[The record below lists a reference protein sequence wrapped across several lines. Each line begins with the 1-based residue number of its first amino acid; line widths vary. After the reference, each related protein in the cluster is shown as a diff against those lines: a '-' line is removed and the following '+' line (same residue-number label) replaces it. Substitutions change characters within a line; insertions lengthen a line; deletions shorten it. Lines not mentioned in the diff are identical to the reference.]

1 MKIMT
6 TNEKRV
12 YVEPQMMVCV
22 IDACSILAGS
32 GDPQPE
38 PESFLSII
46 IPYIPL
52 LIAVIFNVNT
62 ASKNI
67 TISSIRFINSGLNV
81 CLMTSS

>member
-12 YVEPQMMVCV
+12 YVEPQMKVCV

-38 PESFLSII
+38 PD
-46 IPYIPL
+46 PDPDPD
-52 LIAVIFNVNT
+52 VIYPNV
-62 ASKNI
+62 
-67 TISSIRFINSGLNV
+67 RG
-81 CLMTSS
+81 